1 MLIVTCAI
9 ITQHGK
15 ILICQR
21 SSAMHLLLKW
31 EFPGGKVE
39 LGGDKLIP
47 FVARVAGGE
56 LRLEEH
62 TDARWITVDELGL
75 YDWAPADLPIAEQVK
90 AVDIW

>member
-1 MLIVTCAI
+1 M
-9 ITQHGK
+9 
-15 ILICQR
+15 
-21 SSAMHLLLKW
+21 
-31 EFPGGKVE
+31 
-39 LGGDKLIP
+39 GGDKLIP